1 MRINAIGTPPL
12 TVPEVRSE
20 LGAAPR
26 VNPVDPRPQTPPGAQ
41 PLLPLPEISEP
52 VLQPVQAERRGV
64 ERRATD
70 RRQRQVPVLIDTRV
84 SQRRVQRRRAEDEP
98 PASIDVEA

>member
-12 TVPEVRSE
+12 TAPEVRSE

-26 VNPVDPRPQTPPGAQ
+26 VNPVDSRPQGPPGAQ
-41 PLLPLPEISEP
+41 PLLPLPGGSEP
-52 VLQPVQAERRGV
+52 VLQPVQGDRRSAERRGT
-64 ERRATD
+64 E

-98 PASIDVEA
+98 PASIDVEV